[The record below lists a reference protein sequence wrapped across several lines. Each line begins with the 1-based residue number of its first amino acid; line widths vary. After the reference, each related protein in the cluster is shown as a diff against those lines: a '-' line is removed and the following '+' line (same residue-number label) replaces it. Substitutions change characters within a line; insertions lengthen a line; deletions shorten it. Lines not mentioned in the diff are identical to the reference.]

1 MSTKET
7 TRKQGTRKP
16 AQGTRR
22 PKAAT
27 TSPRKAPVR
36 RKQSA
41 PAPDVV
47 YTQPGPFN
55 KERFVLQL
63 LTVVA
68 VVLAILFGMSIFFK
82 TDRDKILISGTE
94 KYTAYDVW
102 KVCGIKD
109 GENLLTIREPEISG
123 RILEALPYVKQARV
137 GIKLPD
143 TVNIEIV
150 EFEVVYS
157 VEATDGSW
165 WLIRCD
171 GKVVEQTNAADAER
185 HTQIKGIR
193 LANPVVGELA
203 VAEEPE
209 PEETQEAGAATPVTV
224 LGSERLEV
232 LLSILGYLESNS
244 IIGDAAS
251 IDVTNVNNLELWH
264 GDRFQVILGDRMD
277 MDHKIK
283 SMKAAI
289 EQMEQYSSG
298 MLDVSFTLKET
309 EVIYTP
315 FE

>member
-1 MSTKET
+1 MATKET
-7 TRKQGTRKP
+7 TRKRKP
-16 AQGTRR
+16 TQGARR
-22 PKAAT
+22 PKAA
-27 TSPRKAPVR
+27 SAPAKKAPVR
-36 RKQSA
+36 RARSA

-55 KERFVLQL
+55 KERFVLYL

-68 VVLAILFGMSIFFK
+68 VVLALLFGMSIFFK
-82 TDRDKILISGTE
+82 TDRDKILISGTQ

-109 GENLLTIREPEISG
+109 GENLLTLREPEISG

-157 VEATDGSW
+157 LEATDGSW
-165 WLIRCD
+165 WLMRGD
-171 GKVVEQTNAADAER
+171 GKVVEKTNPADAER
-185 HTQIKGIR
+185 HTKIKGVR
-193 LANPVVGELA
+193 LANPVAGEQA
-203 VAEEPE
+203 VAEEQE
-209 PEETQEAGAATPVTV
+209 PDATTEAGQETPVTV
-224 LGSERLEV
+224 LGSERLEI
-232 LLSILGYLESNS
+232 LLSILGYLESNG

-251 IDVTNVNNLELWH
+251 IDVTNPNNLELWH
-264 GDRFQVILGDRMD
+264 GDRFQVILGDRTD
-277 MDHKIK
+277 LDHKLK
-283 SMKAAI
+283 SMKAAM
-289 EQMEQYSSG
+289 EQMESYSSG